1 MGDDLPCYLNK
12 ILPVSLVHVVI
23 NLPEKRI

>member
-1 MGDDLPCYLNK
+1 MCDDLPCYLNK
-12 ILPVSLVHVVI
+12 ILPVKNVHVVI